1 MARTHLFRL
10 VSFFTLVVYISVN
23 FGRIH
28 IIDGFS
34 RNLFHLMLLV
44 VLVFFDIFSLVRH
57 CDDDDED

>member
-1 MARTHLFRL
+1 MISRHARIFLDWF
-10 VSFFTLVVYISVN
+10 LVVYISVN

-34 RNLFHLMLLV
+34 RNLFHLTLLV
-44 VLVFFDIFSLVRH
+44 VLVFFVIFSLVRH